1 MSGKRIAVE
10 PTEWAIMGG
19 YVWICLLYLSL
30 FTSRAWCDPC
40 QNSQHHT
47 KGVRVQSR
55 SQKMKCK
62 ETQELHWQ
70 IQVSFLSMRSAGATG
85 SRCRKRRSN
94 KSSAEKLNINGRAWL
109 DSGLIC
115 AQQKSRNALL
125 GPETKGTVERG
136 NEEHQS
142 GSVKSTGHSG
152 SQMKIIQ

>member
-1 MSGKRIAVE
+1 
-10 PTEWAIMGG
+10 MGDNG
-19 YVWICLLYLSL
+19 WICLDISVVSLSISL
-30 FTSRAWCDPC
+30 SSLREPGAILVKIHSTTQKVYAS
-40 QNSQHHT
+40 
-47 KGVRVQSR
+47 QSR